1 MFFLI
6 QLLGWYYIEKLNDG
20 QKGWVP
26 ISATREIESNHI
38 RARNFKQRHAFLKLL
53 TSMDSFDTTTSA
65 NDLLNNNNASHAQLS
80 HAHTSAAPS
89 SGQPPQH
96 QQTNRYSYYN
106 EWKKTLHSYY
116 YSSILWYFFLY
127 FWIYFF
133 ASILKMPT
141 TTMKINL
148 LFNRI
153 WIVTPVHIKM
163 YFQFA
168 SNNQAVPDLILTTH
182 ILIILDAIDWFFSMI
197 LFFPLKGIFAKA

>member
-1 MFFLI
+1 MTLTLLPLFAWIFLCFKNRLYE
-6 QLLGWYYIEKLNDG
+6 LLNCTESCWYYIEKLNDG

-53 TSMDSFDTTTSA
+53 TSMDSFETTTSA
-65 NDLLNNNNASHAQLS
+65 NDLLNNNNASHAQLG
-80 HAHTSAAPS
+80 HAHTSAPS
-89 SGQPPQH
+89 SGQPSQH

-148 LFNRI
+148 L
-153 WIVTPVHIKM
+153 
-163 YFQFA
+163 
-168 SNNQAVPDLILTTH
+168 LIG
-182 ILIILDAIDWFFSMI
+182 FE
-197 LFFPLKGIFAKA
+197 